1 MRKNFFFKLFQYIYK
16 YIDLTLTI
24 FRAKKGRGR
33 FFIVIR
39 NEETPTILLDFFQK
53 IGYIVSYRYTDK
65 VKKGYIEII
74 LKDEMNKKPSSSK

>member
-1 MRKNFFFKLFQYIYK
+1 MQKKYFLKPFQYIYK

-24 FRAKKGRGR
+24 FRAKRGRGR
-33 FFIVIR
+33 LFIVIR
-39 NEETPTILLDFFQK
+39 NEETPAILLDFFQK

-74 LKDEMNKKPSSSK
+74 LKNEMNKKSSSLK

>member
-1 MRKNFFFKLFQYIYK
+1 MHKKIILKPFKHIYK

-39 NEETPTILLDFFQK
+39 NEETPVILLDFFK
-53 IGYIVSYRYTDK
+53 NIGYIVSYRYTDK